1 MSLDVEPGRITSL
14 IGPNGAGKTTF
25 FNCLTGELEPDS
37 GEVVFDGVDI
47 TRYETHRRAKLGIAR
62 TFQRLEVFTGMT
74 VYENVQVAAEAVRPG
89 ATFRGVFRLR
99 HTPEADVVEEVETI
113 LERIGLADVAGEMAG
128 DLPTG
133 TLRLV
138 ELARAV
144 ATRPRALL
152 ADELAS
158 GLDVTESHQLAG
170 VLRELAA
177 SGLAILLIE
186 HDIELVMELSS
197 VIYVVDFGKLIASGP
212 PDAIASDPA
221 VQAAYLGVDAAAVKK
236 EGRRGAT
243 ARR

>member
-1 MSLDVEPGRITSL
+1 
-14 IGPNGAGKTTF
+14 
-25 FNCLTGELEPDS
+25 
-37 GEVVFDGVDI
+37 
-47 TRYETHRRAKLGIAR
+47 
-62 TFQRLEVFTGMT
+62 
-74 VYENVQVAAEAVRPG
+74 
-89 ATFRGVFRLR
+89 
-99 HTPEADVVEEVETI
+99 
-113 LERIGLADVAGEMAG
+113 
-128 DLPTG
+128 
-133 TLRLV
+133 
-138 ELARAV
+138 ARAV